1 MSHFITTRQ
10 MHLIEPSHA
19 KSTQANTILVTG
31 VPTRFLNQASLYH
44 LFSDLPGG
52 VKKIWINRYVCG
64 MACDGWLTACSNLK
78 ELPDIY
84 DRRMAACAKLESAE
98 TALLRTAAELRQE
111 KIKKGEPQ
119 QADIESAAAVEAAAI
134 AVPKDKRPTH
144 RLGFLGLWGE
154 KVDSIDWAREEIQTC
169 NKLLEEARQI
179 IEHEDQANDDEEEED
194 GRGGKGKDV
203 ALKDVQVAKERKYP
217 PLNSAFITFHR
228 QIAAHLAA
236 QALLH
241 HKPYTMGQKYTE
253 VNPEDV
259 IWSNLGMNPYE
270 QKVRMVISYSATAAL
285 IIFWAIPGQWCLILS
300 CTLDSHECRIVAF
313 VGVISNIYT
322 VCQKA
327 PFLAWICKLPKEV
340 VGIISVSMSLL
351 QANTA
356 LNDL

>member
-1 MSHFITTRQ
+1 MI
-10 MHLIEPSHA
+10 
-19 KSTQANTILVTG
+19 
-31 VPTRFLNQASLYH
+31 
-44 LFSDLPGG
+44 
-52 VKKIWINRYVCG
+52 
-64 MACDGWLTACSNLK
+64 DGWLTARRNLK

-119 QADIESAAAVEAAAI
+119 QADIESAPAVDAAAI
-134 AVPKDKRPTH
+134 VVPKDKRPTH

-169 NKLLEEARQI
+169 NKLLDEARQI
-179 IEHEDQANDDEEEED
+179 IEQEDQAHDVEEEE
-194 GRGGKGKDV
+194 GSRGKGKD
-203 ALKDVQVAKERKYP
+203 APLKTMRIAKESRYP

-285 IIFWAIPGQWCLILS
+285 IIFWAIPGQ
-300 CTLDSHECRIVAF
+300 
-313 VGVISNIYT
+313 
-322 VCQKA
+322 
-327 PFLAWICKLPKEV
+327 
-340 VGIISVSMSLL
+340 
-351 QANTA
+351 
-356 LNDL
+356 